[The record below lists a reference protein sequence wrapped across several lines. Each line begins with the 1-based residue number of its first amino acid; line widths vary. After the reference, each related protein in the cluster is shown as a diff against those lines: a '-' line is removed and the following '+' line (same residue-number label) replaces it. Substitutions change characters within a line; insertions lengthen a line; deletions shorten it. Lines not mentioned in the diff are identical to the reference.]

1 LIKTITASTQLYL
14 RGEVKDENNN
24 PLPNAKIL
32 LHSSGYL
39 YYSGNMGSFG
49 INVPD
54 RFDSITISISGYQ
67 SVVARVD
74 ATKYQNIR
82 LKLLHTTLNAQQN
95 RLLSFTKNLQLKDR
109 SNMMAGG
116 ETYSSNC

>member
-1 LIKTITASTQLYL
+1 LIKTLTASTQLYL

-39 YYSGNMGSFG
+39 YYSGNLGSFG

-67 SVVARVD
+67 SIVARVD
-74 ATKYQNIR
+74 ATKYQDIH

-95 RLLSFTKNLQLKDR
+95 RLLSLLKIFSLR
-109 SNMMAGG
+109 IAPI
-116 ETYSSNC
+116 